1 MDMSSLSM
9 EDLGRL
15 SDLLDELSAVV
26 NDKEDI
32 IKNIA
37 LIDVKKMNQALD
49 TKNKANDKASKFTI
63 EDLSMSRNID
73 EIKTFV
79 TSNLDSS
86 YEMHEI
92 DENAKRLNEELDAIS
107 LREEYLKLEIEKL
120 VKINSID
127 KIQSNG
133 IILDMLNTTIYI
145 LDQEIPKSI
154 DKISP
159 DSCRII
165 DCGKELIKEISNL
178 LLENVSEKEV
188 YTDSSIYENFNKL
201 KDRVNEY
208 EREKNKSDD
217 KQLEMLKRP
226 ILPETE
232 EKVEQ
237 PEEEQKEEESKVEEQ
252 VVENSIEEPKVEVSQ
267 EEAKVEAPQEE
278 AKPIVLDTTP
288 KVDLEVKE
296 PETQVNIEP
305 SVEEPKIQV
314 PQEEAKPIV
323 LDTTP
328 TLEQPQVQVE
338 ENEEPKIQVSQEE
351 AKPIVLD
358 TTPTLE
364 QPQVQVEVKEEP
376 KIQVDSLESLENLQK
391 EMKGEQPVQS
401 EPVPENIVPLSSFLE
416 TPVEPTVVTPS
427 PEVPV
432 QPQEVVTPVQNIP
445 VQPEPAPVAKPEIR
459 TLGIE
464 KGVDPDLVR
473 AARTKKSKLA
483 KIHGNTQGSYD
494 PVKIVKFEDLGKVD
508 TTSESFNLDNFINQ
522 PQVKAAA

>member
-226 ILPETE
+226 TLPETE

-237 PEEEQKEEESKVEEQ
+237 PEEEEKEEESKLEEQ

-267 EEAKVEAPQEE
+267 EEPKIEVSQEE
-278 AKPIVLDTTP
+278 ANPIVLDTTP

-305 SVEEPKIQV
+305 SVEEPKIEV
-314 PQEEAKPIV
+314 P
-323 LDTTP
+323 
-328 TLEQPQVQVE
+328 
-338 ENEEPKIQVSQEE
+338 QEE

-483 KIHGNTQGSYD
+483 KIHRNTQGSYD

>member
-226 ILPETE
+226 ILPEQE

-237 PEEEQKEEESKVEEQ
+237 PEEEQKEEEKIEESKVEEQ

-267 EEAKVEAPQEE
+267 EEPKVEVPQEE
-278 AKPIVLDTTP
+278 VKPIVLDTTP

-305 SVEEPKIQV
+305 SVEEPKIEV
-314 PQEEAKPIV
+314 P
-323 LDTTP
+323 
-328 TLEQPQVQVE
+328 
-338 ENEEPKIQVSQEE
+338 QEE

-432 QPQEVVTPVQNIP
+432 QPQEVVTPVQTIP
-445 VQPEPAPVAKPEIR
+445 VQPEPAPVAKPEVR

-473 AARTKKSKLA
+473 AARTKKAKLA

>member
-226 ILPETE
+226 TLPEQE

-237 PEEEQKEEESKVEEQ
+237 PEEEQKEEEKIEESKVEEQ

-267 EEAKVEAPQEE
+267 EEPKIEVPQEE

-305 SVEEPKIQV
+305 SVEEPKIEV

-328 TLEQPQVQVE
+328 TLEQP
-338 ENEEPKIQVSQEE
+338 
-351 AKPIVLD
+351 
-358 TTPTLE
+358 

>member
-37 LIDVKKMNQALD
+37 LIDVKKMNQAVD

-226 ILPETE
+226 ILPEQE

-237 PEEEQKEEESKVEEQ
+237 PEEEQKEEEKIEESKVEEQ

-267 EEAKVEAPQEE
+267 EEPKVEVPQEE
-278 AKPIVLDTTP
+278 VKPIVLDTTP

-305 SVEEPKIQV
+305 SVEEPKIEV
-314 PQEEAKPIV
+314 P
-323 LDTTP
+323 
-328 TLEQPQVQVE
+328 
-338 ENEEPKIQVSQEE
+338 QEE

-432 QPQEVVTPVQNIP
+432 QPQEVVTPVQTIP
-445 VQPEPAPVAKPEIR
+445 VQPEPAPVAKPEVR

-473 AARTKKSKLA
+473 AARTKKAKLA

>member
-237 PEEEQKEEESKVEEQ
+237 PEEEQKEEEKIEESKVEEQ
-252 VVENSIEEPKVEVSQ
+252 VVENSIEEPKIEVS
-267 EEAKVEAPQEE
+267 QEE

-305 SVEEPKIQV
+305 SVEEPKIEV

-338 ENEEPKIQVSQEE
+338 E
-351 AKPIVLD
+351 
-358 TTPTLE
+358 
-364 QPQVQVEVKEEP
+364 KEEP

-416 TPVEPTVVTPS
+416 TPVEPTVVTPN

-432 QPQEVVTPVQNIP
+432 QPQEVVTPVQTIP
-445 VQPEPAPVAKPEIR
+445 VQPEPAPVAKPEVR

-473 AARTKKSKLA
+473 AARTKKAKLA

>member
-226 ILPETE
+226 ILPEQE

-237 PEEEQKEEESKVEEQ
+237 PEEEQKEEEKIEESKVEEQ
-252 VVENSIEEPKVEVSQ
+252 VVENSIEEPKIEVSQ
-267 EEAKVEAPQEE
+267 EEPKIEVPQEE

-305 SVEEPKIQV
+305 SVEEPKIEV

-328 TLEQPQVQVE
+328 TLEQPQ
-338 ENEEPKIQVSQEE
+338 P
-351 AKPIVLD
+351 
-358 TTPTLE
+358 
-364 QPQVQVEVKEEP
+364 QVEVKEEP